1 MKTEVAFCLGVKKK
15 KKKVKIIQLEM
26 GPIQAFVPWPVV
38 QPFSAERPC

>member
-15 KKKVKIIQLEM
+15 KNVKIIQLEM

-38 QPFSAERPC
+38 QPFSAERLC